1 MTPFKRLFDLGLG
14 ILGLSLL
21 ALPTLIIAAMLLLCQ
36 GRPIFYLSERVKSPQ
51 QNFRLWKFRTMRV
64 ALDDGGV
71 SGGNKMSRITPL
83 GKVLRRTR
91 LDEVPQLWNILR
103 GDMSFVGPRPP
114 LPIYVDQ
121 FPVLYA
127 KVLQNR
133 PGLTGLA
140 TLAFHKREAALL
152 ANCNSAAETD
162 AIYARRCIPR
172 KARIDMIYLQKRT
185 VKLDIFILAQTV
197 LKVLQKQRSV

>member
-1 MTPFKRLFDLGLG
+1 MTPRKRLFDLGLG

-51 QNFRLWKFRTMRV
+51 QNFRLWKFRTMQV

-83 GKVLRRTR
+83 GRVLRRTR

>member
-1 MTPFKRLFDLGLG
+1 MTPRKRLFDLSLG

-51 QNFRLWKFRTMRV
+51 QNFRLWKFRTMQV

-83 GKVLRRTR
+83 GRVLRRTR

-185 VKLDIFILAQTV
+185 FRLDIFILAQTV

>member
-1 MTPFKRLFDLGLG
+1 MTPRKRLFDLGLG

-127 KVLQNR
+127 QVLQNR

-162 AIYARRCIPR
+162 AIYTRRCIPR

>member
-1 MTPFKRLFDLGLG
+1 MTPRKRLFDLGLG

-51 QNFRLWKFRTMRV
+51 QNFRLWKFRTMQV

-83 GKVLRRTR
+83 GRVLRRTR

-127 KVLQNR
+127 QVLQNR

-185 VKLDIFILAQTV
+185 LKLDIFILAQTV

>member
-1 MTPFKRLFDLGLG
+1 MTPRKRLFDLGLG

-127 KVLQNR
+127 QVLQNR

>member
-1 MTPFKRLFDLGLG
+1 MTPRKRLFDLGLG

-127 KVLQNR
+127 QVLQNR

-152 ANCNSAAETD
+152 ANCKSAAETD
-162 AIYARRCIPR
+162 AIYTRRCIPR

-185 VKLDIFILAQTV
+185 FRLDIFILAQTV
-197 LKVLQKQRSV
+197 WKVLKKQRSA